1 METTLEK
8 EKKINLTQWKDEP
21 PGSSRRL
28 RLLAEAATDFFDLSM
43 EELRSKSRTNAVVWP
58 RSCCMWIARDANYTL
73 SFIGDWW
80 AKNHATVYHAIN
92 LVNDLRETKP
102 AYDKQFRRFSLFAKN
117 YINKRDSY

>member
-1 METTLEK
+1 MEAKVEK
-8 EKKINLTQWKDEP
+8 EKKINLTQWKDDP

-28 RLLAEAATDFFDLSM
+28 RLLAEAATDFFDKSM
-43 EELRSKSRTNAVVWP
+43 EDLRSKSRTNDVVWP
-58 RSCCMWIARDANYTL
+58 RSCCMWIARDADYTL

-80 AKNHATVYHAIN
+80 GKNHGTVYHAIN

-102 AYDKQFRRFSLFAKN
+102 AYDKQFRRFALFAKN